1 MTSLRGYVSAIWG
14 QTSPKG
20 IMPMLEPLLGSR
32 DQEKV
37 LMYLC
42 CLDEGYPRQIAR
54 FSGSTLSAI
63 QRQLDR
69 LESGGVV
76 YSQLL
81 GRTRLYRFN
90 PRYPFLKELKA
101 LLEKALTFYPE
112 AERQALV
119 MTRQRPRR
127 AGKPL

>member
-1 MTSLRGYVSAIWG
+1 MVETI
-14 QTSPKG
+14 
-20 IMPMLEPLLGSR
+20 PMLAPLLGSQ
-32 DQEKV
+32 DLEKA
-37 LMYLC
+37 LMYLL
-42 CLDEGYPRQIAR
+42 CLDEGYPRQMAR
-54 FSGSTLSAI
+54 FSGSTLSAL
-63 QRQLDR
+63 QKQLDR
-69 LESGGVV
+69 LESAGVV

-112 AERQALV
+112 AERRALL
-119 MTRQRPRR
+119 MSRQRPRR